1 MPFFRSRG
9 LSFRRKRKKVT
20 LTAARSMA
28 LLIGE
33 IAITL
38 FIAFVLV
45 YCVGMKVTVVGNSME
60 DTLTDGESV
69 LVNRFTY
76 NLTDPKSGDVVV
88 FTLNENDDGHYYI
101 KRVVAVPGDTVQI
114 RDGILYVNGEMFD
127 EEDTEAIQNAGLAEE
142 EITVED
148 GEFFVLGDNRNSSE
162 DSRYA
167 NIGNIQKDCIAGKVW
182 FHMDSL
188 RDMGRVK

>member
-1 MPFFRSRG
+1 M
-9 LSFRRKRKKVT
+9 T

-88 FTLNENDDGHYYI
+88 FTLNENDDSHYYI

-167 NIGNIQKDCIAGKVW
+167 NIGNIQKDYIAGKVW

>member
-1 MPFFRSRG
+1 M
-9 LSFRRKRKKVT
+9 T

-76 NLTDPKSGDVVV
+76 NLTDP
-88 FTLNENDDGHYYI
+88 N
-101 KRVVAVPGDTVQI
+101 
-114 RDGILYVNGEMFD
+114 
-127 EEDTEAIQNAGLAEE
+127 
-142 EITVED
+142 
-148 GEFFVLGDNRNSSE
+148 LGMW
-162 DSRYA
+162 
-167 NIGNIQKDCIAGKVW
+167 W
-182 FHMDSL
+182 FSH
-188 RDMGRVK
+188 

>member
-88 FTLNENDDGHYYI
+88 FTLNENDDSHYYI

-114 RDGILYVNGEMFD
+114 RDGILYVNGEM
-127 EEDTEAIQNAGLAEE
+127 LM
-142 EITVED
+142 
-148 GEFFVLGDNRNSSE
+148 R
-162 DSRYA
+162 R
-167 NIGNIQKDCIAGKVW
+167 IQKRSRTPGWRRRRSRWRTASFLCWAITATAARTAGTPISAIFRRTV
-182 FHMDSL
+182 L
-188 RDMGRVK
+188 QGRSGSIWIPSATWDG

>member
-1 MPFFRSRG
+1 MPFFRPRG
-9 LSFRRKRKKVT
+9 LSFRKKRKKVT

-28 LLIGE
+28 LFIGE
-33 IAITL
+33 IIITL

-45 YCVGMKVTVVGNSME
+45 YCVGMKVTVAGNSME
-60 DTLTDGESV
+60 DTLSDGETV

-76 NLTDPKSGDVVV
+76 NLTDPKAGDVIV
-88 FTLNENDDGHYYI
+88 FRPNGNEESHYYV

-114 RDGILYVNGEMFD
+114 RDGVLYVNGEMFD
-127 EEDTEAIQNAGLAEE
+127 EEDTEAIKNPGIAEE
-142 EITVED
+142 EITVGD

-167 NIGNIQKDCIAGKVW
+167 NIGNVKKEDIVGKVW
-182 FHMDSL
+182 FHMDSV